1 MSLMLH
7 SPLTKGQRGLSRWR
21 EVRSELACSTPCRG
35 QGWGRDRDMEARK
48 IRLLCHTGHNPHR
61 GRAANLLRKSK
72 GEGRDVFMP
81 PHLCPCCSSLPN
93 VFPIYCP
100 HLSLCCSLRHHS
112 NVIYTMEFTLT
123 SRMSSS
129 LYELPGTP
137 YLPWVILHCPHLFLC
152 LIPTST
158 GSALSVQARP
168 SLGCG
173 SVGRKERQGVMLES
187 PSHTHR
193 DKSALVALEMF
204 DLIHPSSN
212 PPVVQIQKL
221 RPCRQG

>member
-1 MSLMLH
+1 MSPPGKCHQVLGLMVSQHFVLGLMVSQHLEPREKMLH

-129 LYELPGTP
+129 LLKT
-137 YLPWVILHCPHLFLC
+137 
-152 LIPTST
+152 
-158 GSALSVQARP
+158 
-168 SLGCG
+168 
-173 SVGRKERQGVMLES
+173 
-187 PSHTHR
+187 
-193 DKSALVALEMF
+193 
-204 DLIHPSSN
+204 
-212 PPVVQIQKL
+212 
-221 RPCRQG
+221 

>member
-1 MSLMLH
+1 MVSQHFVLGLMVSQHLEPREKMLH

-100 HLSLCCSLRHHS
+100 HLSLCRSLRHHS
-112 NVIYTMEFTLT
+112 NVIYTMEFTLP

-158 GSALSVQARP
+158 GDTLKTGMSQPWVTRGHSRP
-168 SLGCG
+168 
-173 SVGRKERQGVMLES
+173 
-187 PSHTHR
+187 
-193 DKSALVALEMF
+193 
-204 DLIHPSSN
+204 
-212 PPVVQIQKL
+212 
-221 RPCRQG
+221 